1 MRSDSL
7 SVRQVL
13 SNESI
18 DSLNTASQMTQISS
32 QILKRLQLT
41 PNPDNSSYRESP
53 QNIRSCSAT
62 FGGNS
67 TQQRFNT
74 ATEALQLKQ
83 KWHLQK
89 RTKSDVKGLSKLQEN
104 VISPGPALCP
114 LTAGRSQWH
123 THARPSSSLGNH
135 VQPISCHRK
144 GVGVLHHWQNH
155 HCKHRPW
162 HIPRIGQLLWLSSVG
177 RVRGSIPGSTT
188 GHKNETHKGTPF
200 YSHPGSSQ
208 RICSLVWAMA
218 KGQLHDLGKVY
229 MGHLHLERN
238 S

>member
-18 DSLNTASQMTQISS
+18 DSLNTAAQMTQISS

-62 FGGNS
+62 FGRNS

-89 RTKSDVKGLSKLQEN
+89 RTKSDAKGLSKLQEN
-104 VISPGPALCP
+104 VISPMPSP
-114 LTAGRSQWH
+114 LSTDSKMQLVAHSRQSLQQLGELLTTNFLLQKGSWC
-123 THARPSSSLGNH
+123 SSPLAE
-135 VQPISCHRK
+135 PP
-144 GVGVLHHWQNH
+144 L
-155 HCKHRPW
+155 
-162 HIPRIGQLLWLSSVG
+162 
-177 RVRGSIPGSTT
+177 
-188 GHKNETHKGTPF
+188 
-200 YSHPGSSQ
+200 
-208 RICSLVWAMA
+208 
-218 KGQLHDLGKVY
+218 
-229 MGHLHLERN
+229 
-238 S
+238 